1 MTKAKDS
8 DLPDALRRT
17 LDHLGRRALAAVSRY
32 TASRLGGMGGV
43 EGGKKR
49 WLGTTRA
56 ERQEATRKAVM
67 VRWAR
72 AKGRDGP
79 GR

>member
-1 MTKAKDS
+1 MRTAKDP

-17 LDHLGRRALAAVSRY
+17 LDRLGRRTLVAVGRY
-32 TASRLGGMGGV
+32 AASRLGAMGGV

-49 WLGTTRA
+49 WVGTTRA
-56 ERQEATRKAVM
+56 QRREAARKAVM

-72 AKGRDGP
+72 VKRRQSDT
-79 GR
+79 